1 MIERMCETLDDAALV
16 ALIEE
21 RTRAEA
27 AVGAERL
34 AAIAEL
40 TRRRIDAAD
49 EETNRWVSDPWAA
62 ASAEVSAA
70 MGIGSRAASKEMC
83 IALALRDRLP
93 KVAAL
98 YAEGKLGSRVVSTI
112 TWRTRL
118 VVGSD
123 VLARIDT
130 DIVAGATHWGGLS
143 GEGLEQAVDIV
154 VDRHDP
160 AAVIKSRVAARQ
172 RDVSVGCPDDPGALG
187 SVWGRLFATDAA
199 LLKRRLDQMAGG
211 VCDSDPRN
219 AGQRR
224 ADALGALAAGAAVL
238 ACQCGNS
245 DCPQAVRD
253 ARADSVVIHVVA
265 DAAAVEQ
272 AKCEPLAAGEPIDVA
287 VQADPAATVPGAKP
301 AAEPGRP
308 TVAAL
313 MIGGGVI
320 PTSLLGELLR
330 IGAKVTTVAP
340 PQDAEPRYRPTT
352 ALDRFVRVRDQV
364 CRFPG
369 CTRAAV
375 YADVD
380 HTVAH
385 PDGATHASNLKCLCR
400 EHHLLKTFWSGR
412 GGWRDRQLPGGTV
425 VWTAPTGRQYR
436 TEPGSKWLFPGWDTT
451 TAALPAA
458 ETTQTSTQRTVK
470 MPKRR
475 RTRDAERK
483 TRIKAERARN
493 QVNIAP
499 RNLPP

>member
-1 MIERMCETLDDAALV
+1 MCETLDDAALV
-16 ALIEE
+16 ARIEE

-27 AVGAERL
+27 AAGAERL

-40 TRRRIDAAD
+40 TRRRLDAA
-49 EETNRWVSDPWAA
+49 EEESSRWVCDPWAA

-70 MGIGSRAASKEMC
+70 MGIGPRAASKEMC

-98 YAEGKLGSRVVSTI
+98 YAEGKLSTRVVSTI

-123 VLARIDT
+123 MLARIDT

-160 AAVIKSRVAARQ
+160 AAVIKSRVAARE
-172 RDVSVGCPDDPGALG
+172 RDVSIGCPDDPSALG
-187 SVWGRLFATDAA
+187 SIWGRLLATDAA
-199 LLKRRLDQMAGG
+199 LLKRRLDQMVAG
-211 VCDSDPRN
+211 VCDDDPRK

-224 ADALGALAAGAAVL
+224 ADAMGALAAGAETL
-238 ACQCGNS
+238 ACQCGKP
-245 DCPQAVRD
+245 DCPKAVRD
-253 ARADSVVIHVVA
+253 ARADNVVVHIVA
-265 DAAAVEQ
+265 NAVAVEQ
-272 AKCEPLAAGEPIDVA
+272 AKGEPLIAGEPVDVVESA
-287 VQADPAATVPGAKP
+287 VGAKP
-301 AAEPGRP
+301 VPEKAKP
-308 TVAAL
+308 TPVAL

-320 PTSLLGELLR
+320 PTPLLGELLR
-330 IGAKVTTVAP
+330 MGVKVTSVAP
-340 PQDAEPRYRPTT
+340 PEECEPRYRPST
-352 ALDRFVRVRDQV
+352 ALDRFVRVRDQR
-364 CRFPG
+364 CRFPD

-380 HTVAH
+380 HSVPH
-385 PDGATHASNLKCLCR
+385 PDGPTHPSNLKCLCR

-412 GGWRDRQLPGGTV
+412 GGWADLQLPDGTV

-436 TEPGSKWLFPGWDTT
+436 TKPGSAWLLPNWHTA

-458 ETTQTSTQRTVK
+458 ESTPTSPQRTLM

-483 TRIKAERARN
+483 TRINAERARN
-493 QVNIAP
+493 QANIAP
-499 RNLPP
+499 RNVPP